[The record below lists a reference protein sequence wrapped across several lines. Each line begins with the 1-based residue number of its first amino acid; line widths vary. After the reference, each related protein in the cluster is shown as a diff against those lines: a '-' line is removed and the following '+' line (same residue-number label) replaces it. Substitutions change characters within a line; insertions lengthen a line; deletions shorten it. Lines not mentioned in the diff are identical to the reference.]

1 MAKICGV
8 RLTPNGKIIMY
19 NPGKNSP
26 EPGDFVVV
34 ETAYGLGLGEIV
46 YGARE
51 VEKEPEGTEL
61 RQVVRIATDKDLT
74 DASENAELARKAFQI
89 CKQKIEEEGL
99 EMKLFKTEY
108 TLDRSRAVFTYMS
121 DQRIDFRN
129 LVKELA
135 PLIRTRIEMV
145 QVGPREHAKIVGGL
159 GVCGRQFCCQ
169 GFMTMFEPVTIKMAK
184 DQGLTSNPTKYSG
197 NCGKLLCCIRHE
209 EPAYEYAHGIMPK
222 NGSLIMT
229 PDGPGK
235 IIVVNMLKETCTVK
249 VGLEQNFEIKSYGVN
264 DIRQLTDQERSEY
277 IALRKKERDE
287 LDEENVRRKSER
299 SNAEDGGQNERGES
313 AEKKP
318 YRQKNRQNSGKRSYD
333 GGGYSGGSGSGYC
346 NGYGNSEEDEF
357 GEYGERGGRN
367 DNDASDGSF
376 SGTSESAGGFSGG
389 SSGGTSAGGNGENGR
404 EQGRGQWR
412 EQGHGQGRDR
422 GNTPKFRQG
431 KQRKNNRNKAAVRA
445 SGEEESSGQVKNRQK
460 NYHHQGQKKNGQG
473 GKRRQQFGQNKNKDN
488 RNREN

>member
-1 MAKICGV
+1 MARICGV

-46 YGARE
+46 YGSKE

-61 RQVVRIATDKDLT
+61 RQVVRIATDKDLA

-99 EMKLFKTEY
+99 EMKLFKTEF

-169 GFMTMFEPVTIKMAK
+169 SFMTTFEPVTIKMAK
-184 DQGLTSNPTKYSG
+184 DQGLTSNPAKYSG

-249 VGLEQNFEIKSYGVN
+249 VGLEQNFEIKSYGVD

-287 LDEENVRRKSER
+287 LDEEIVRRKPER
-299 SNAEDGGQNERGES
+299 SSAEEGGNQSQGDRGDRERGDSQE
-313 AEKKP
+313 KP
-318 YRQKNRQNSGKRSYD
+318 YRQKNRQDTRKRSYD
-333 GGGYSGGSGSGYC
+333 GGARGADDGTRGERTDRGEQGNGFRTGSGSVSGTDDGSGSGSGYAS
-346 NGYGNSEEDEF
+346 GAFQGA
-357 GEYGERGGRN
+357 GEG
-367 DNDASDGSF
+367 
-376 SGTSESAGGFSGG
+376 
-389 SSGGTSAGGNGENGR
+389 GENGR
-404 EQGRGQWR
+404 GTGR
-412 EQGHGQGRDR
+412 ER
-422 GNTPKFRQG
+422 GNMPKFRQG
-431 KQRKNNRNKAAVRA
+431 KQRRNNRKNTLRPA
-445 SGEEESSGQVKNRQK
+445 GEEDSSEPAKNRQRNSFHSGPRK
-460 NYHHQGQKKNGQG
+460 GGQG
-473 GKRRQQFGQNKNKDN
+473 GKRTRQFGPNKNKEN
-488 RNREN
+488 RNRDN